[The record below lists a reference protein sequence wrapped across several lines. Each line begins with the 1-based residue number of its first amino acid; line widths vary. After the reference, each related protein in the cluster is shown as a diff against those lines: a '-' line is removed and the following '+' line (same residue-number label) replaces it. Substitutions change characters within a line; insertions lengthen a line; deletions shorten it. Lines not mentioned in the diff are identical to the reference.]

1 MISKKI
7 RPKVS
12 VSILH
17 PLLFRVAGSTLQA
30 ESAPDKI
37 DITGEHSA
45 SGKAHL
51 NDWMAIDTRLLTYDT
66 LFTTEKL

>member
-1 MISKKI
+1 
-7 RPKVS
+7 
-12 VSILH
+12 
-17 PLLFRVAGSTLQA
+17 VAGSTLQA